1 MTMITTNTRT
11 KDPVSSHIAGM
22 KMEMSGAASSQRHGV
37 LKRLKR
43 SPNMTS
49 KQLGEKYA
57 AEGYDRYVFARR
69 LPELKERKLVGV
81 VGFGKGKQMIWG
93 VV

>member
-1 MTMITTNTRT
+1 MITTNART

-22 KMEMSGAASSQRHGV
+22 KMEIEGGAATQRAGV
-37 LKRLKR
+37 LKRLKQ

-57 AEGYDRYVFARR
+57 HEGYDRYVFARR
-69 LPELKERKLVGV
+69 LPELEERKLVGV
-81 VGFGKGKQMIWG
+81 VGLGERKQMIWSA
-93 VV
+93 V